1 MIKPTPQMNLTS
13 SRERGKP
20 RLPEHSPPCK
30 HPSRGGVFSWR
41 AVVAFPPDLLFLD
54 MPQFKSLRVTP
65 SPPPPQPQV
74 AGFRGARGCAAGL
87 QCADACGPSP
97 AAPHRRR
104 LGMQGTPCCVPTSIF
119 PLHPGK
125 TPSSKNCQLHKGFCP
140 PPCGPRNTPPLSNPR
155 PQLMA
160 ISVAPIC
167 RNGSSTSCC
176 RSHRAVMGPATFP
189 SHRDANGI
197 PLCHLPSPAQ
207 EGERQLGRPRENSQ
221 FHPSWKE
228 SLPLLQGFNL
238 HFPGM
243 D

>member
-13 SRERGKP
+13 SRECGKP
-20 RLPEHSPPCK
+20 RLQEHSPPRK

-54 MPQFKSLRVTP
+54 MSQFKSLRVAP
-65 SPPPPQPQV
+65 SPPQSQV
-74 AGFRGARGCAAGL
+74 AGCWGARGCAAAL

-104 LGMQGTPCCVPTSIF
+104 LGMQGTPCCIPTSIF

-125 TPSSKNCQLHKGFCP
+125 TASSKNCQLHKGSSP
-140 PPCGPRNTPPLSNPR
+140 PPWGPRNMPPLSDPR
-155 PQLMA
+155 PQLTA

-176 RSHRAVMGPATFP
+176 RSHRAVVGPAIFP
-189 SHRDANGI
+189 RHRDANGI
-197 PLCHLPSPAQ
+197 PLCHLPSPAE